1 MPKQT
6 HRPEDSAPKTNLF
19 LARLQAEDYDALIRH
34 SKIVRLKYRQRLI
47 RQDEPVTAVYFPL
60 TCMLSLIVTA
70 NEQPQMEM
78 ATIGKEGIVG
88 GEETL
93 QMKGSIG
100 LNLVQIPGTAV
111 RTDAEA
117 FRRISIQRPLIQK
130 LVHEHMYALMRQ
142 ILYGASCNRLHS
154 MEERCARWLLMTHD
168 RAGEDTFPLTQEFLS
183 HMLGVRR
190 ASVNVA
196 TGMLKKAGFIRYVR
210 GKLTVIDRPGLE
222 SASCNCYAAIVK
234 VYAPLVPAV
243 ARVLPLLLPP
253 GTKNKLKPAA

>member
-1 MPKQT
+1 MAKVI
-6 HRPEDSAPKTNLF
+6 HRPESLAPKTNLF
-19 LARLQAEDYDALIRH
+19 LARLEPDDYDALILS

-47 RQDEPVTAVYFPL
+47 LQDERVTAVYFPL
-60 TCMLSLIVTA
+60 TCMLSLLVTA

-78 ATIGKEGIVG
+78 ATIGKEGIVS

-93 QMKGSIG
+93 QTKGSIG
-100 LNLVQIPGTAV
+100 LNLVQIPGTAL
-111 RTDAEA
+111 RIEAEA
-117 FRRISIQRPLIQK
+117 FRRIASKRPLIEQ

-168 RAGEDTFPLTQEFLS
+168 RAGQDTFPLTQAFLS

-222 SASCNCYAAIVK
+222 SASCDCYSAITK
-234 VYAPLVPAV
+234 VYAALAPVV
-243 ARVLPLLLPP
+243 
-253 GTKNKLKPAA
+253 GTNREAA